1 MSLFEGRDLLC
12 VRGERRVFEGLSFAL
27 AAGGLLVLTG
37 PNGSGKS
44 SLLRIMAG
52 LLRPAAGALL
62 WDGTPVRD
70 DPDAQAA
77 RLQYLGH
84 LDAVKPVL
92 SAAENLMFW
101 AALHGGGAAEVTRAL
116 DGFDLGALAEVP
128 GRMLSAGQKRRVAL
142 ARLLAA
148 PAEVWLLDEP
158 TVGLDAASLARLTG
172 AIDADWA
179 KSREIGVTGVPTFV
193 AGGQG
198 VVGAQ
203 PYEAIEKL
211 GKEVGA
217 HLTPSALGFE
227 GVCAIYSSKSPGLV
241 VRVLENSTGQGDGPG
256 L

>member
-62 WDGTPVRD
+62 WNGTPVAD
-70 DPDAQAA
+70 DPDAHAV

-101 AALHGGGAAEVTRAL
+101 AALHGGGAAEVMRAL

-158 TVGLDAASLARLTG
+158 TVGLDGASLARLTG
-172 AIDADWA
+172 AIAMHRAQGGRMVVATHTTLDAPDA
-179 KSREIGVTGVPTFV
+179 EVLALDDFAV
-193 AGGQG
+193 AP
-198 VVGAQ
+198 GA
-203 PYEAIEKL
+203 AHAAW
-211 GKEVGA
+211 GA
-217 HLTPSALGFE
+217 GW
-227 GVCAIYSSKSPGLV
+227 
-241 VRVLENSTGQGDGPG
+241 
-256 L
+256 

>member
-12 VRGERRVFEGLSFAL
+12 VRGERRVFEGLSFAV

-62 WDGTPVRD
+62 WDGEPVRD

-101 AALHGGGAAEVTRAL
+101 AALHGGGTAEVTRAL

-172 AIDADWA
+172 AIAA
-179 KSREIGVTGVPTFV
+179 QR
-193 AGGQG
+193 ARGGR
-198 VVGAQ
+198 
-203 PYEAIEKL
+203 
-211 GKEVGA
+211 
-217 HLTPSALGFE
+217 
-227 GVCAIYSSKSPGLV
+227 LV
-241 VRVLENSTGQGDGPG
+241 VATHAAPEAPDAEVLELGDFAPGPDAAHAAWG
-256 L
+256 AGW

>member
-1 MSLFEGRDLLC
+1 MSLFEGRDLVC
-12 VRGERRVFEGLSFAL
+12 VRGERRVFEGLSFAV

-62 WDGTPVRD
+62 WDGTPVAD

-172 AIDADWA
+172 AIAA
-179 KSREIGVTGVPTFV
+179 HR
-193 AGGQG
+193 ARGGR
-198 VVGAQ
+198 
-203 PYEAIEKL
+203 
-211 GKEVGA
+211 
-217 HLTPSALGFE
+217 
-227 GVCAIYSSKSPGLV
+227 LV
-241 VRVLENSTGQGDGPG
+241 VATHAAPEAPDAEVLELGDFAPGPDAAHAAWG
-256 L
+256 AGW

>member
-12 VRGERRVFEGLSFAL
+12 VRGERRVFEGLSFTL

-62 WDGTPVRD
+62 WDGEPVRD

-92 SAAENLMFW
+92 SAAENLIFW

-116 DGFDLGALAEVP
+116 DGFGLAALAEVP

-158 TVGLDAASLARLTG
+158 TVGLDTASLARLTG
-172 AIDADWA
+172 AIAA
-179 KSREIGVTGVPTFV
+179 HR
-193 AGGQG
+193 AGGG
-198 VVGAQ
+198 RVVVATHGA
-203 PYEAIEKL
+203 PEAPDAE
-211 GKEVGA
+211 
-217 HLTPSALGFE
+217 
-227 GVCAIYSSKSPGLV
+227 
-241 VRVLENSTGQGDGPG
+241 VLELGDFTPGPEAAHAAWG
-256 L
+256 AGW

>member
-62 WDGTPVRD
+62 WDSAPVAD

-84 LDAVKPVL
+84 LDAVKLVL

-172 AIDADWA
+172 AIAAHRARGGRVVVATHAAPEAPDAQVLALDDFAPGPDAAHAAW
-179 KSREIGVTGVPTFV
+179 G
-193 AGGQG
+193 AGW
-198 VVGAQ
+198 
-203 PYEAIEKL
+203 
-211 GKEVGA
+211 
-217 HLTPSALGFE
+217 
-227 GVCAIYSSKSPGLV
+227 
-241 VRVLENSTGQGDGPG
+241 
-256 L
+256 

>member
-1 MSLFEGRDLLC
+1 MSLFEGRDLVC
-12 VRGERRVFEGLSFAL
+12 VRGERRVFEGLSFSV

-44 SLLRIMAG
+44 SLLRLMAG

-62 WDGTPVRD
+62 WDGTPVAD

-92 SAAENLMFW
+92 SAAENLTFW
-101 AALHGGGAAEVTRAL
+101 AGLHGGGAAEVARAL

-158 TVGLDAASLARLTG
+158 TVGLDAASLERLSDAIADQRARGGRVVAATHAALEAPG
-172 AIDADWA
+172 AEVLALDDYA
-179 KSREIGVTGVPTFV
+179 V
-193 AGGQG
+193 APELAHAAW
-198 VVGAQ
+198 GA
-203 PYEAIEKL
+203 
-211 GKEVGA
+211 GW
-217 HLTPSALGFE
+217 
-227 GVCAIYSSKSPGLV
+227 
-241 VRVLENSTGQGDGPG
+241 
-256 L
+256 

>member
-52 LLRPAAGALL
+52 LLRPAQGALF
-62 WDGTPVRD
+62 WDGAPVAG

-77 RLQYLGH
+77 RLHYLGH

-101 AALHGGGAAEVTRAL
+101 AALHGGGAAEATRAL

-158 TVGLDAASLARLTG
+158 TVGLDVASLARLTG
-172 AIDADWA
+172 AIAAHRAQGGRVVVATHAAPEAPDAEALELGDFAPGPDAAHAAW
-179 KSREIGVTGVPTFV
+179 G
-193 AGGQG
+193 AGW
-198 VVGAQ
+198 
-203 PYEAIEKL
+203 
-211 GKEVGA
+211 
-217 HLTPSALGFE
+217 
-227 GVCAIYSSKSPGLV
+227 
-241 VRVLENSTGQGDGPG
+241 
-256 L
+256 